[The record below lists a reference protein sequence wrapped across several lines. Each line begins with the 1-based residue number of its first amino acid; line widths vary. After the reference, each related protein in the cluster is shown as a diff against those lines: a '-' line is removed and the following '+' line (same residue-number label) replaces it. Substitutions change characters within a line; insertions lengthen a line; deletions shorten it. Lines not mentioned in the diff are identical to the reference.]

1 MFCEGGETFK
11 GPRRKDGEVLT
22 ERFLGNISNI
32 GGTCGLFK
40 VFWEGKTFQRLRFFQ
55 SEATGPLDMRI
66 LLRDWASLITRMGKF
81 LEEISRYFHIM

>member
-1 MFCEGGETFK
+1 M
-11 GPRRKDGEVLT
+11 LT

-55 SEATGPLDMRI
+55 SEATLPQDMKI
-66 LLRDWASLITRMGKF
+66 ILRDWASLITRMSPF

>member
-1 MFCEGGETFK
+1 M
-11 GPRRKDGEVLT
+11 LT

-55 SEATGPLDMRI
+55 SEATLPQDMKI
-66 LLRDWASLITRMGKF
+66 ILRDLG
-81 LEEISRYFHIM
+81 ISDN